1 MLVYSARLTK
11 LPVLSLQTG
20 SPLAYTAE
28 PIIDPRRLH
37 ITAFYC
43 EGPLLDFQPA
53 VVHTDDIREF
63 SELGLIVND
72 SEDVMPPD
80 DLVRLQEVINFNFTF
95 IGMKVV
101 DDRNTKLGKVED
113 YVTETDSFLIQ
124 TFVVKRPLLKSFNEA
139 KLVISRNQ
147 IAEIKDDVIVVK
159 SPTIQEP
166 AKTAPV
172 HKPEFDNPFRKTK
185 PQIEGFRVDSR

>member
-1 MLVYSARLTK
+1 MLVYSARLHQ

-20 SPLAYTAE
+20 SPLAVTSA

-53 VVHTDDIREF
+53 VVHSDDVREF
-63 SELGLIVND
+63 SDLGLIVNN
-72 SEDVMPPD
+72 SEDIMSPEG
-80 DLVRLQEVINFNFTF
+80 LVRLQEIIDFNFNF
-95 IGMKVV
+95 IGMKVI

-124 TFVVKRPLLKSFNEA
+124 TFVVRRPLLKSFNEA

-159 SPTIQEP
+159 SPTIKEP
-166 AKTAPV
+166 ARAAAAPIA
-172 HKPEFDNPFRKTK
+172 EFENPFRKTK
-185 PQIEGFRVDSR
+185 PQVEG

>member
-1 MLVYSARLTK
+1 MLVYSARLTQ
-11 LPVLSLQTG
+11 LPILSLQTG
-20 SPLAYTAE
+20 SPLAYTSQ

-37 ITAFYC
+37 VTAFYC

-53 VVHTDDIREF
+53 IVHSDDVREF

-72 SEDVMPPD
+72 SEDIMPPD
-80 DLVRLQEVINFNFTF
+80 DLVRLQEVINFNFSL

-113 YVTETDSFLIQ
+113 YVTETESFLIQ

-139 KLVISRNQ
+139 KLVIGRTQ

-159 SPTIQEP
+159 SPTVQEAIKATP
-166 AKTAPV
+166 APRQDF
-172 HKPEFDNPFRKTK
+172 ENPFRKTK
-185 PQIEGFRVDSR
+185 PQIEG

>member
-1 MLVYSARLTK
+1 MLVYSARLNQ

-20 SPLAYTAE
+20 SPLAYTSE

-37 ITAFYC
+37 VTAFYC

-53 VVHTDDIREF
+53 IIHTDDIREF
-63 SELGLIVND
+63 SDLGLIVNN
-72 SEDVMPPD
+72 SEDIMSPD
-80 DLVRLQEVINFNFTF
+80 GLVRLQEVIDFNFSF
-95 IGMKVV
+95 IGMKVI

-113 YVTETDSFLIQ
+113 YVTETESFLVQ

-147 IAEIKDDVIVVK
+147 IAEIKDDVIVVR
-159 SPTIQEP
+159 SPTVQ
-166 AKTAPV
+166 APTRATPITK
-172 HKPEFDNPFRKTK
+172 HDFENPFRKTK
-185 PQIEGFRVDSR
+185 PQIEG